1 MKKINFFIVIFLF
14 ATLTHAQSS
23 STENYNPAREQNN
36 LKMGNL
42 TKVGVFPYGCSQ
54 SVAADSIND
63 IIFLGSGG
71 AVLILDGSDKTNP
84 ILLSDTIRTYGYVR
98 DIFYDLPTKRLYLAC
113 DEGGYEIWNVEDP
126 LNPFLYGRYEIYFAD
141 VEVPVWH
148 VQVTGHF
155 AVFECSWGFIHVVD
169 ASNPYNPVQTGF
181 SSLVGN
187 PAKNLHIDE
196 AGRVHAI
203 GQWYYVI
210 YSIDEAGQLNTEGS
224 YYISDSY
231 TIFGKTDI
239 SYLGV
244 ADYLYIITGNGYSV
258 TNVGGIRH
266 IEVRGN
272 IAYII
277 NAYGLHTW
285 DVSDSEN
292 PFMLGSIG
300 METYPEDL
308 YVGGN
313 FAYISLYDYGLRIFD
328 ISNPQNLVL
337 MGEYDTF
344 GRTNDVFVKG
354 SYAYLAHD
362 EEGMSIID
370 LSNIDYPVF
379 VDSVGLPGRTLK
391 LDIKDNLAFTSGTMG
406 GGLSIIDISD
416 PENPSLLANAGGFN
430 GSVLKVADT
439 LIFVEEII
447 STNNTFLKIF
457 NISDLYNPVEIN
469 TIQFPQLIDGL
480 DYQDGYLFVP
490 ANDEGLFIYDVT
502 NPLDPVLVN
511 NIFHVQTT
519 DVSVHDTILYLISS
533 VWPSYDGGIH
543 IYDISDLTT
552 PVHLGSYAESG
563 FFPYEIAVKDE
574 YLYVDDIDKIWFF
587 EVEDNNPQLIEK
599 YQMPYLVADLY
610 ASGRYLYVAEMNAG
624 LYILQN
630 DLIAIPVEL
639 ESFTANAEGNSV
651 RINWRTGSELN
662 NARFEIERKEPSKN
676 KSSWIF
682 ISSVEGSGTTTN
694 PQEYYFLDKD
704 LDAGIYD
711 YRLKQIDLDG
721 SYRYSDVAEVSINK
735 PLTFS
740 LSQNYPNPFNPS
752 TTIKY
757 SIPHDEFVSL
767 EVYDIL
773 GNEVEILVSEKQKKG
788 EYDVLFNGDNIASGI
803 YIYRLIAGNF
813 VALRKFV
820 LIK

>member
-1 MKKINFFIVIFLF
+1 M
-14 ATLTHAQSS
+14 
-23 STENYNPAREQNN
+23 
-36 LKMGNL
+36 
-42 TKVGVFPYGCSQ
+42 
-54 SVAADSIND
+54 
-63 IIFLGSGG
+63 
-71 AVLILDGSDKTNP
+71 
-84 ILLSDTIRTYGYVR
+84 
-98 DIFYDLPTKRLYLAC
+98 
-113 DEGGYEIWNVEDP
+113 
-126 LNPFLYGRYEIYFAD
+126 
-141 VEVPVWH
+141 
-148 VQVTGHF
+148 
-155 AVFECSWGFIHVVD
+155 
-169 ASNPYNPVQTGF
+169 
-181 SSLVGN
+181 
-187 PAKNLHIDE
+187 
-196 AGRVHAI
+196 
-203 GQWYYVI
+203 
-210 YSIDEAGQLNTEGS
+210 
-224 YYISDSY
+224 
-231 TIFGKTDI
+231 
-239 SYLGV
+239 
-244 ADYLYIITGNGYSV
+244 
-258 TNVGGIRH
+258 
-266 IEVRGN
+266 
-272 IAYII
+272 
-277 NAYGLHTW
+277 
-285 DVSDSEN
+285 
-292 PFMLGSIG
+292 
-300 METYPEDL
+300 
-308 YVGGN
+308 
-313 FAYISLYDYGLRIFD
+313 
-328 ISNPQNLVL
+328 
-337 MGEYDTF
+337 
-344 GRTNDVFVKG
+344 
-354 SYAYLAHD
+354 
-362 EEGMSIID
+362 
-370 LSNIDYPVF
+370 
-379 VDSVGLPGRTLK
+379 
-391 LDIKDNLAFTSGTMG
+391 
-406 GGLSIIDISD
+406 
-416 PENPSLLANAGGFN
+416 
-430 GSVLKVADT
+430 
-439 LIFVEEII
+439 
-447 STNNTFLKIF
+447 
-457 NISDLYNPVEIN
+457 
-469 TIQFPQLIDGL
+469 
-480 DYQDGYLFVP
+480 
-490 ANDEGLFIYDVT
+490 
-502 NPLDPVLVN
+502 VN